1 MNNFWQFF
9 QKNNFSDINKNLKKI
24 HNISDIVPFFPLQ
37 DLIFDQGKKVQ
48 KCPLTDTKRWGIYY
62 LFYYLWAAY
71 GISVLEVN
79 YSSPFLGDGLWNQ
92 KLSEINIAGS
102 DLLVHEYTIK
112 SSVKLHFMTMAS
124 KFLNTAIW
132 LLHRCKGWLPFSYV
146 AVSNL

>member
-9 QKNNFSDINKNLKKI
+9 QKNNFSYINKNLKKI

-62 LFYYLWAAY
+62 RFYYLWAAY
-71 GISVLEVN
+71 VISVLEVN

-92 KLSEINIAGS
+92 KLSEINIAES

-112 SSVKLHFMTMAS
+112 SSVKLHFYDYGLQVFKYSRLITS
-124 KFLNTAIW
+124 SL
-132 LLHRCKGWLPFSYV
+132 
-146 AVSNL
+146 